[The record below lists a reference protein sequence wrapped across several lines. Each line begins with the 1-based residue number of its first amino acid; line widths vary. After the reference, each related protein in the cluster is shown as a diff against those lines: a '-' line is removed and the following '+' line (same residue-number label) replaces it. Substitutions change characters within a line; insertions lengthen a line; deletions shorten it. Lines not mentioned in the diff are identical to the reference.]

1 MRISRAGKVA
11 IGLLVILG
19 LAAGLWP
26 IVGAAQSRSQ
36 LQRRLSAEKEQAAA
50 ARANVKAKKA
60 KTVKA
65 RNRLVETQKELAA
78 AEARLKRAQR
88 QLRQTRDDLVV
99 TRKKLDATLQR
110 LARHEEAMKAR
121 VLAMFRNQ
129 DPSYTEVLLRATSFE
144 DFANRAEFTK
154 RLARCDETQLIRIV
168 DDKMEVED
176 QQELLRRQEQRQIEL
191 EKKVAKEKVVVAQKN
206 KQAEALLA
214 EAKTDMAE
222 AQRQLDQQE
231 AEISSIEGMLRQL
244 EAQKRRAR
252 SSGGGSSRGSGA
264 SSSSRHYEGSWS
276 GSLGKPVS
284 GPITSRYGM
293 RRHPITGTMRFHDGV
308 DIGAGRGTAI
318 HCAADGRVIST
329 GWKGPYGLTVI
340 VDHGSGVQTMYA
352 HCQRGSVRV
361 SPGQTVSRGQTLAGV
376 DSTGWSTG
384 NHLHFTVFKNG
395 RHVNPLSSM

>member
-1 MRISRAGKVA
+1 MRICRAGKVA
-11 IGLLVILG
+11 IGLLVLLG
-19 LAAGLWP
+19 VSAVLWP
-26 IVGAAQSRSQ
+26 VVAQAQSRSQ

-50 ARANVKAKKA
+50 ARANVKAQKA

-99 TRKKLDATLQR
+99 TRKKLDETIKR
-110 LARHEEAMKAR
+110 LVRHEEAMRAR
-121 VLAMFRNQ
+121 VLAMYRNQ

-176 QQELLRRQEQRQIEL
+176 QQELLRRQEQRQIDL

-214 EAKTDMAE
+214 EAKTDMVE

-231 AEISSIEGMLRQL
+231 AEIGAIESMLKQL

-252 SSGGGSSRGSGA
+252 SSGGGGGA
-264 SSSSRHYEGSWS
+264 SYSGRHYEGSWS

-284 GPITSRYGM
+284 GPITSHYGM

-308 DIGAGRGTAI
+308 DISAPAGTTI
-318 HCAADGRVIST
+318 HCAAAGRVIST

-361 SPGQTVSRGQTLAGV
+361 SPGQEVGRGQALAGV